1 MKKKKRKIMV
11 FPAKSKTRQNQQ
23 KVFEKK
29 KNQRKKFCHDFQSP
43 DLNIYNSM
51 DEHAR
56 AVMILRKCIITGKIS
71 KDTNDTLLKILLK
84 KKKPG
89 EGVVQQLRLLPHNSS
104 LQLELLSV

>member
-1 MKKKKRKIMV
+1 MV

-56 AVMILRKCIITGKIS
+56 VVMILRKCIITGKIS

-84 KKKPG
+84 KKKT
-89 EGVVQQLRLLPHNSS
+89 R
-104 LQLELLSV
+104 